1 MFKHPAKVV
10 IGDESMNG
18 KGQSFSDF
26 MVEQGLY
33 EEAQE
38 LAAKKILIYQ
48 LEAEMEKQNISKNEM
63 AKRLHT
69 SRSAI
74 NNILDGA
81 YNSSI
86 GSLEKIAYALGKQIA
101 ITLQ

>member
-1 MFKHPAKVV
+1 MK
-10 IGDESMNG
+10 G
-18 KGQSFSDF
+18 KGQLFSEF

-48 LEAEMEKQNISKNEM
+48 LETEMKNQNISKNEM
-63 AKRLHT
+63 AKRLNT
-69 SRSAI
+69 SRSAV
-74 NNILDGA
+74 NNILDVA

-86 GSLEKIAYALGKQIA
+86 GSLEKIAYVLGKRIS
-101 ITLQ
+101 ITLR

>member
-1 MFKHPAKVV
+1 MK
-10 IGDESMNG
+10 E
-18 KGQSFSDF
+18 KGQSFSEF

-48 LEAEMEKQNISKNEM
+48 LEAEMKNQNISKNEM
-63 AKRLHT
+63 AKRLNT
-69 SRSAI
+69 SRSAV
-74 NNILDGA
+74 NNILDTA

-86 GSLEKIAYALGKQIA
+86 GSLEKMAYALGKRIS